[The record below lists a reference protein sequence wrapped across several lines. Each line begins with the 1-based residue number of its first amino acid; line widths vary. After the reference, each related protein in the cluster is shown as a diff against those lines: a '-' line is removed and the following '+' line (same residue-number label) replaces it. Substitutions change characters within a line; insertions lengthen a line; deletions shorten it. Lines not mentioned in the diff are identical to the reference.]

1 MTQLTTQQLEK
12 ESLKSMETQAE
23 KEEKEE
29 DFLLLKALADLMG
42 PGKLRALQRAFRNV
56 DIAAVEE
63 DVGDVVG
70 ESSVATEATEPEK
83 PITFFLKAKQ
93 ELGDYFE
100 LKEIA
105 KSKLHIDNFDV
116 IKDELRKYS
125 PTSDSTSTPKSF
137 VEQMVTR
144 SRGKPEVNYGNAD
157 GKPTFNV
164 HKKKKGKGKDID
176 NGNDCISNS
185 N

>member
-1 MTQLTTQQLEK
+1 
-12 ESLKSMETQAE
+12 METQAQ

-29 DFLLLKALADLMG
+29 DIQLLKALADLMG
-42 PGKLRALQRAFRNV
+42 PGKLKALKRAFDNV
-56 DIAAVEE
+56 DLREVEE
-63 DVGDVVG
+63 EVSDVVG

-105 KSKLHIDNFDV
+105 KSKLHIDNFEF

-125 PTSDSTSTPKSF
+125 PTSTSTPNAF

-176 NGNDCISNS
+176 NGIDFISNI